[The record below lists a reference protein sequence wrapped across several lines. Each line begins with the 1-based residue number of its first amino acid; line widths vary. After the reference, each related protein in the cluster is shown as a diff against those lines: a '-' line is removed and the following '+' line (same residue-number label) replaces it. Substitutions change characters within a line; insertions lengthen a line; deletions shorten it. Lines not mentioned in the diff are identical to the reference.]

1 MARASA
7 RSLVR
12 SSSVLGEAGGGRVV
26 GRGTDIAGGRVV
38 GRGADLEMS
47 RQYASQAVKRPVVGG
62 RGKLREVAAV
72 VVGGGARSGGRGPDP
87 FAVAVRVA
95 LSRLGRRP
103 YELAAAAGEPK
114 DKVYAWLNGGR
125 SVRACTAAKLLAACG
140 LGIVVDPAMAKGL
153 GVAPLSAKAGVGAG
167 VGAGCGSGGAVG
179 AGVGAAGERGAA

>member
-1 MARASA
+1 
-7 RSLVR
+7 
-12 SSSVLGEAGGGRVV
+12 
-26 GRGTDIAGGRVV
+26 
-38 GRGADLEMS
+38 MS
-47 RQYASQAVKRPVVGG
+47 RNYASQAVKRHVVGW

-72 VVGGGARSGGRGPDP
+72 LLGGGARSGGRGPDP

-167 VGAGCGSGGAVG
+167 VGAGCGSGGAGWGRG
-179 AGVGAAGERGAA
+179 AGGRPSGGPREQRAGTELDGGARGRGPRAVD